1 MGGSISYQWQSR
13 TGTNA
18 FVNIGGATGQNYDP
32 PPVSVTTDFRRI
44 VTSTVSGS
52 TCTIQ
57 SSQVRVTTN
66 PAPTVILNGGTTPV
80 CTGDNVVFT
89 ASGGIL

>member
-1 MGGSISYQWQSR
+1 M
-13 TGTNA
+13 
-18 FVNIGGATGQNYDP
+18 NIGGATGKNYDP
-32 PPVSVTTDFRRI
+32 PPVSVTDFRRI

-66 PAPTVILNGGTTPV
+66 PAPTVILNGEQHQYV
-80 CTGDNVVFT
+80 L
-89 ASGGIL
+89 AIM